1 MSQTIQ
7 EENKALVLDAF
18 DTLFNKRDYAA
29 AEKDPDLVVTEVQ
42 RLKDWIGTLRDR
54 TIEQPVQSTE
64 RNSTMKVALDKG
76 QFGPWA
82 LVTGASSGIG
92 KEFARQIAASGINV
106 VLVARRDALLAELG
120 RAISQEFDVQY
131 RALAMDL
138 SQEGFIAG
146 LADAKHDLDIGLVVS
161 NAGTPNPGEFLK
173 LDRQLLQATLR
184 LNTMAHLDITHHF
197 GAKLAER
204 RRGGLILVGAMGA
217 ENGIPCMANDGAAK
231 AYVHSL
237 GEALHYEFKP
247 LGVYV
252 TVLAAGFTNT
262 AVLDKFGLDPK
273 TMPMKPMSVEQCV
286 SEALSSLR
294 RNRSKVIPGRLNR
307 ILNALVP
314 ASLARKI
321 EAALIDKGL
330 AIKSASALTRG
341 LAT

>member
-1 MSQTIQ
+1 MKTKID
-7 EENKALVLDAF
+7 K
-18 DTLFNKRDYAA
+18 KR
-29 AEKDPDLVVTEVQ
+29 
-42 RLKDWIGTLRDR
+42 
-54 TIEQPVQSTE
+54 
-64 RNSTMKVALDKG
+64 
-76 QFGPWA
+76 FGPWA

-92 KEFARQIAASGINV
+92 KEFAQQIAASGINL

-120 RAISQEFDVQY
+120 RAIEQEFDVQY
-131 RALAMDL
+131 RTLAMDL

-146 LADAKHDLDIGLVVS
+146 LADATHDIDIGLVVS
-161 NAGTPNPGEFLK
+161 NAGTGNSGEFLK

-204 RRGGLILVGAMGA
+204 RRGGIILVGALGA
-217 ENGIPCMANDGAAK
+217 ENGVPYMANDGGAK

-237 GEALHYEFKP
+237 GEALQYEFKP

-262 AVLDKFGLDPK
+262 AVLEKFGLDPK

-286 SEALSSLR
+286 SEGLSSLVK
-294 RNRSKVIPGRLNR
+294 NRSRVVPGRLNR
-307 ILNALVP
+307 IMNALVP

-321 EAALIDKGL
+321 EADILGKGL
-330 AIKSASALTRG
+330 ARKPAPANAR
-341 LAT
+341 AAA

>member
-1 MSQTIQ
+1 M
-7 EENKALVLDAF
+7 KA
-18 DTLFNKRDYAA
+18 T
-29 AEKDPDLVVTEVQ
+29 
-42 RLKDWIGTLRDR
+42 
-54 TIEQPVQSTE
+54 
-64 RNSTMKVALDKG
+64 LDKG

-106 VLVARRDALLAELG
+106 VLVARRDTLLAELG
-120 RAISQEFDVQY
+120 RAISQEFNVQY
-131 RALAMDL
+131 RALTMDL

-146 LADAKHDLDIGLVVS
+146 LADATRDLDVGLGVS
-161 NAGTPNPGEFLK
+161 NAGTGNPGAFLK

-184 LNTMAHLDITHHF
+184 LSTMAHLDITHHF

-217 ENGIPCMANDGAAK
+217 ENGVPCMANDGAAK

-262 AVLDKFGLDPK
+262 AVLEKFGFDPK
-273 TMPMKPMSVEQCV
+273 NMPMKPMSVEQCV
-286 SEALSSLR
+286 FEALSGLR
-294 RNRSKVIPGRLNR
+294 KNRSKVVPGRLNR

-321 EAALIDKGL
+321 EADLIDKGL
-330 AIKSASALTRG
+330 AIKSASALARG

>member
-1 MSQTIQ
+1 MKTQI
-7 EENKALVLDAF
+7 
-18 DTLFNKRDYAA
+18 
-29 AEKDPDLVVTEVQ
+29 EK
-42 RLKDWIGTLRDR
+42 K
-54 TIEQPVQSTE
+54 
-64 RNSTMKVALDKG
+64 

-106 VLVARRDALLAELG
+106 VLVARRDVLLAELG

-146 LADAKHDLDIGLVVS
+146 LADATHDIDIGLVVS
-161 NAGTPNPGEFLK
+161 NAGTGNSGEFLK
-173 LDRQLLQATLR
+173 LDRQLLQKTLR
-184 LNTMAHLDITHHF
+184 VNTMAHLDIAHHF

-204 RRGGLILVGAMGA
+204 RRGGIILVGAMGA
-217 ENGIPCMANDGAAK
+217 ENGVPYMANDGGAK

-237 GEALHYEFKP
+237 GEALQYEFKP

-262 AVLDKFGLDPK
+262 AVLEKFGLDPK

-286 SEALSSLR
+286 SEGLSGLLK
-294 RNRSKVIPGRLNR
+294 NRSRIVPGRLNR
-307 ILNALVP
+307 IMNALVP

-321 EAALIDKGL
+321 EADILGKGL
-330 AIKSASALTRG
+330 ANKSASVG
-341 LAT
+341 PSSSLARSTGS